1 MEKKVILMLIPNL
14 NFGGAQRVFYNLSL
28 ELSKKYK
35 VVECVFNFDAGHA
48 FVSGNEVLSLEV
60 AGGKNIVSKLW
71 LFLRRCRK
79 LREIKKK
86 IGADFCISHLEGAD
100 LVNVLSKG
108 KEKTITWVHGSKW
121 YDQNI
126 TGLLGVIRHQLLIP
140 FAYKNADKVVT
151 VSKAI
156 KEELVNKYG
165 INDKRITTIYNYFD
179 FDTIVTLSNV
189 PLGPKYYPVFQGV
202 PILIFSGRLVLQKN
216 PVALLK
222 WFASFSKGNPGK
234 LVILGDGEMRNELLQ
249 LSQLLGLTY
258 YHPWSDQILHGDY
271 QLYFLG
277 FQENPFQFIK
287 NSSVFILPSLWE
299 GFPMALG
306 EAMCCGLPV
315 ASADCP
321 TGPMEMITDRVNE
334 KLTYPLF
341 AKFGVLLP
349 LLNKNT
355 FDCWTEGLLTLL
367 NNEAAMKEYSKQS
380 VERGMSFSKSNN
392 THHVIDLVETA
403 I

>member
-28 ELSKKYK
+28 ELSKQYK

-48 FVSGNEVLSLEV
+48 FVSGNEVLSLDV
-60 AGGKNIVSKLW
+60 AGGRNIFSKIW
-71 LFLRRCRK
+71 LFVRRCRK
-79 LREIKKK
+79 LREIKKR
-86 IGADFCISHLEGAD
+86 IGADICISHLEGAD

-108 KEKTITWVHGSKW
+108 KDKTIAWVHGSKW

-126 TGLLGVIRHQLLIP
+126 TGLFGVIRHKLLIP
-140 FAYKNADKVVT
+140 FTYKNADMVVT

-156 KEELVNKYG
+156 KEELVNQYG
-165 INDKRITTIYNYFD
+165 IDDGRITTIYNYFD
-179 FDTIVTLSNV
+179 FDAIVLLSRV
-189 PLGPKYYPVFQGV
+189 PLDPKNYPIFQGF
-202 PILIFSGRLVLQKN
+202 PILIFSGRLVPQKN

-222 WFASFSKGNPGK
+222 WFASFSKGSAGK
-234 LVILGDGEMRNELLQ
+234 LVILGDGEMRDELLQ
-249 LSQLLGLTY
+249 LSQLLGLNY
-258 YHPWSDQILHGDY
+258 YDPWSDKMLHGDY

-287 NSSVFILPSLWE
+287 NASVFILPSLWE

-321 TGPMEMITDRVNE
+321 TGPMEMLTDSVHENP
-334 KLTYPLF
+334 TYPLF

-349 LLNKNT
+349 LLKKDT
-355 FDCWTEGLLTLL
+355 FNCWTEGLLTLL

-380 VERGMSFSKSNN
+380 VERGMSFAKSNN
-392 THHVIDLVETA
+392 THHVIDLVENA